1 MIILKYILIIDNTI
15 IIGQPIERPKE
26 RGRPKNDW
34 PPEKTKPQGRPKNF
48 KQPRDPK
55 KRGRPRIERPPT
67 EHLKRRREPTPKKL
81 SKLKEDQEAGRVSIV
96 RGLMAGQK
104 T

>member
-1 MIILKYILIIDNTI
+1 MKIIYKSILDNTI
-15 IIGQPIERPKE
+15 ILEQHTEEPNKKGRPTNDRPPTETKP
-26 RGRPKNDW
+26 RGRPI
-34 PPEKTKPQGRPKNF
+34 F
-48 KQPRDPK
+48 IKQPKDLK